1 MNASVEEFLANYGPE
16 VRKPSLK
23 LRDLVLKLVP
33 DANETVH
40 TGWGN
45 IQYNFTNKMKSHF
58 CAIGPLKDRVDFFFL
73 RATDLQDPAG
83 LLEGTGKKLR
93 HVKVKSLSEV
103 DNPALSELILAAAN
117 LARSEK

>member
-1 MNASVEEFLANYGPE
+1 MSVTVEEFLANFTPE
-16 VRKPSLK
+16 VRAISFK
-23 LRDLVLKLVP
+23 LRDLVIKLVP
-33 DANETVH
+33 DVNEIVY

-45 IQYNFTNKMKSHF
+45 IQFHFASHTKSHF
-58 CAIGPLKDRVDFFFL
+58 CAINPLKDRVDFFFL

-93 HVKVKSLSEV
+93 HVKVKSLSQV
-103 DNPALSELILAAAN
+103 DDPALIELILAGAN